1 MARLRLTALLIL
13 AASAALAQT
22 IPPAP
27 EDGGPRHWEVTGVA
41 TALNLRAE
49 PSTTAEVL
57 ARLTPGTILTNLG
70 CTGDG
75 GRVWC
80 DVQPFTGGP
89 RGFASADYL
98 TPAVSPNGAVMT
110 GPDDSALRAGQGQF
124 DATGTVPCAQ
134 DVGQPMGQCAFG
146 VARAGGGDA
155 TVVVTKPDGTRRA
168 IFFTRGLALSADAS
182 QADPAAFDFTATK
195 EADLTLLRVG
205 TERYEIPDAA
215 IFGG

>member
-1 MARLRLTALLIL
+1 
-13 AASAALAQT
+13 
-22 IPPAP
+22 
-27 EDGGPRHWEVTGVA
+27 
-41 TALNLRAE
+41 
-49 PSTTAEVL
+49 
-57 ARLTPGTILTNLG
+57 
-70 CTGDG
+70 
-75 GRVWC
+75 
-80 DVQPFTGGP
+80 VQPFTGGP

-155 TVVVTKPDGTRRA
+155 TVVVTKPDGTTRA